1 MKRLFYVFLCL
12 ITAGSLLSFTAC
24 KKKETKSGEEK
35 VFNVQVKDIV
45 KKPLKPFIESIG
57 TLNPFE
63 EVTISAEVEGVLRSV
78 KVEEGTQ
85 VSKGMLLAA
94 IDDSD
99 YSLEVKRAEA
109 GLRQTEATLENTRLE
124 FKRKD
129 ALHRE
134 ELVTKQQYD
143 DVVTRLSLAE
153 AEVDRAKAFLS
164 LARLK
169 LLKTKITSPIA
180 CVVKEKRVSVGDF
193 VKNGTPLF
201 VIIQPNP
208 LKLRFTVP
216 EKDVIRLK
224 INQEVMLK
232 VDGFAGTEFKGKV
245 NIVFP
250 NVEEKTRTLQVEAL
264 VPNNNGILK
273 PGLFAKV
280 ILYTA
285 GERDTVVVPVTALLY
300 EAETVKVFI
309 VEGDRAKERKVK
321 LGSKYGE
328 MMEIS
333 DGVKEGEKVVAVGQQ
348 NLSEGAKVNV
358 QQAAPASSESSNP
371 GYPTSTDGSERST
384 ETNNTDIKSHNRRN
398 EN

>member
-1 MKRLFYVFLCL
+1 MKRFFYIFLCL
-12 ITAGSLLSFTAC
+12 IASCSLFFLTAC

-35 VFNVQVKDIV
+35 VFNVQIRDIV
-45 KKPLKPFIESIG
+45 KKPLRPFIESIG
-57 TLNPFE
+57 TLHPFE

-99 YSLEVKRAEA
+99 YGLEVKRAEA
-109 GLRQTEATLENTRLE
+109 ALRQAEATLENTKLE
-124 FKRKD
+124 YKRKD
-129 ALHRE
+129 ALFKE

-143 DVVTRLSLAE
+143 DVTTRLSLAE
-153 AEVDRAKAFLS
+153 ADVERAKASLA

-169 LLKTKITSPIA
+169 LSKTKISSPLA
-180 CVVKEKRVSVGDF
+180 CVVKEKRVSAGDF

-208 LKLRFTVP
+208 IKLRFTVP
-216 EKDVIRLK
+216 EKDVGRLK
-224 INQEVMLK
+224 MNQEVTLK
-232 VDGFAGTEFKGKV
+232 VDGFPESEFKGRV

-264 VPNNNGILK
+264 VPNNNLILK

-280 ILYTA
+280 TLYTA
-285 GERDTVVVPVTALLY
+285 GEKDTVVIPVTSLLY
-300 EAETVKVFI
+300 EAEKVKVFV
-309 VEGDRAKERKVK
+309 VEGDRAKERDVK

-328 MMEIS
+328 MMEIIQ
-333 DGVKEGEKVVAVGQQ
+333 GVTEGEKVVTIGQQ
-348 NLSEGAKVNV
+348 NLSEGAKVSV
-358 QQAAPASSESSNP
+358 QQATPASSES
-371 GYPTSTDGSERST
+371 GVRSK
-384 ETNNTDIKSHNRRN
+384 ETNNKDIKAKN
-398 EN
+398 

>member
-35 VFNVQVKDIV
+35 IFNVQVKDIV

-78 KVEEGTQ
+78 KVDEGSQ

-99 YSLEVKRAEA
+99 YGLEVKRAEA
-109 GLRQTEATLENTRLE
+109 ALRQAEATLENTKLE

-129 ALHRE
+129 ALFKE

-143 DVVTRLSLAE
+143 DVVTRLSLTE
-153 AEVDRAKAFLS
+153 AEVERAKAS
-164 LARLK
+164 LAIARLK
-169 LLKTKITSPIA
+169 LSKTKITSPLA
-180 CVVKEKRVSVGDF
+180 CVVKEKRVSAGDF
-193 VKNGTPLF
+193 VKNGTSLL
-201 VIIQPNP
+201 VIIQSNP
-208 LKLRFTVP
+208 IKLRFTVP
-216 EKDVIRLK
+216 EKDVGRLK
-224 INQEVMLK
+224 MNQEVTLK
-232 VDGFAGTEFKGKV
+232 VDGFPGSEFKGKV

-285 GERDTVVVPVTALLY
+285 GERDTIVVPVTALLY
-300 EAETVKVFI
+300 EAEKVKVFI
-309 VEGDRAKERKVK
+309 IEDDRAKEREVK

-328 MMEIS
+328 LMEII
-333 DGVKEGEKVVAVGQQ
+333 DGVKEGEKIVAIGQQ
-348 NLSEGAKVNV
+348 NLSEGAKVSV
-358 QQAAPASSESSNP
+358 QQAAPASSESGVRS
-371 GYPTSTDGSERST
+371 SEKEIAT
-384 ETNNTDIKSHNRRN
+384 EAKKEKN
-398 EN
+398 EK

>member
-1 MKRLFYVFLCL
+1 M
-12 ITAGSLLSFTAC
+12 
-24 KKKETKSGEEK
+24 
-35 VFNVQVKDIV
+35 
-45 KKPLKPFIESIG
+45 
-57 TLNPFE
+57 
-63 EVTISAEVEGVLRSV
+63 RSV

-94 IDDSD
+94 IDDTD
-99 YSLEVKRAEA
+99 YGLEVKRAEA
-109 GLRQTEATLENTRLE
+109 ALRQTEATLENTRLE

-216 EKDVIRLK
+216 EKDVGRLK
-224 INQEVMLK
+224 INQEVVLT
-232 VDGFAGTEFKGKV
+232 VDGFAGREFKGKV

-264 VPNNNGILK
+264 IPNSDGVLK

-285 GERDTVVVPVTALLY
+285 GERDTFVVPITALLY

-309 VEGDRAKERKVK
+309 IEGDRAKERKVK

-328 MMEIS
+328 MMEIVE
-333 DGVKEGEKVVAVGQQ
+333 GVKEGEKVVATGQQ
-348 NLSEGAKVNV
+348 NLSAGAKVSI
-358 QQAAPASSESSNP
+358 QQAVPPSNQPEVLSSQKGKPEEKK
-371 GYPTSTDGSERST
+371 DGKSE
-384 ETNNTDIKSHNRRN
+384 K
-398 EN
+398 

>member
-99 YSLEVKRAEA
+99 YGLEVKRAEA
-109 GLRQTEATLENTRLE
+109 ALRQAEATLENTKLE

-129 ALHRE
+129 ALHKE

-143 DVVTRLSLAE
+143 DVVTRLSLTE
-153 AEVDRAKAFLS
+153 AEVERAKAS
-164 LARLK
+164 LAIARLK
-169 LLKTKITSPIA
+169 LSKTKITSPLA
-180 CVVKEKRVSVGDF
+180 CVVKEKRVSAGDF
-193 VKNGTPLF
+193 VKNGTSLL
-201 VIIQPNP
+201 VIIQSNP
-208 LKLRFTVP
+208 IKLRFTVP
-216 EKDVIRLK
+216 EKDVGRLK
-224 INQEVMLK
+224 MNQEVILK
-232 VDGFAGTEFKGKV
+232 VDGFPGSEFKGKV
-245 NIVFP
+245 NIIFP

-285 GERDTVVVPVTALLY
+285 GERDTIVVPVTALLY
-300 EAETVKVFI
+300 EAEKVKVFI
-309 VEGDRAKERKVK
+309 IEGDRAKEREVK

-328 MMEIS
+328 LMEII
-333 DGVKEGEKVVAVGQQ
+333 DGVKEGEKIVAIGQQ
-348 NLSEGAKVNV
+348 NLSEGAKVSV
-358 QQAAPASSESSNP
+358 QQAAPASSESGVRS
-371 GYPTSTDGSERST
+371 SEKEKAT
-384 ETNNTDIKSHNRRN
+384 KAKKEKN

>member
-1 MKRLFYVFLCL
+1 MKRFINIFLCL
-12 ITAGSLLSFTAC
+12 VIVISLFAMAAC
-24 KKKETKSGEEK
+24 KKKDTKALDEK
-35 VFNVQVKDIV
+35 VFNVQVQDV
-45 KKPLKPFIESIG
+45 AKKSLKPFIESIG

-85 VSKGMLLAA
+85 VLKGMLLGA

-109 GLRQTEATLENTRLE
+109 ALRQAEATLENTKLE

-129 ALHRE
+129 TLYKE

-143 DVVTRLSLAE
+143 DVTTRLSLTE
-153 AEVDRAKAFLS
+153 AEVERAKASLS

-169 LLKTKITSPIA
+169 LQKTKITSPLA
-180 CVVKEKRVSVGDF
+180 CVVKEKRVSAGDF

-201 VIIQPNP
+201 VIIQSNP

-216 EKDVIRLK
+216 EKDVGRLK
-224 INQEVMLK
+224 INQEAVLT
-232 VDGFAGTEFKGKV
+232 VDGFAGREFKGKV

-264 VPNNNGILK
+264 VPNSDGVLK

-280 ILYTA
+280 TLYTA
-285 GERDTVVVPVTALLY
+285 GERETIVVPVTSLLY
-300 EAETVKVFI
+300 EAEKVRVFI
-309 VEGDRAKERKVK
+309 IEGDRAKERPVK

-328 MMEIS
+328 LMEIL
-333 DGVKEGEKVVAVGQQ
+333 DGVQTGEKVVAAGQQ

-358 QQAAPASSESSNP
+358 QHATPISSESSNP
-371 GYPTSTDGSERST
+371 GYQTSTGGTERSS
-384 ETNNTDIKSHNRRN
+384 EKDKSR
-398 EN
+398 

>member
-109 GLRQTEATLENTRLE
+109 ALRQAEATLENTKLE

-129 ALHRE
+129 ALHKE

-143 DVVTRLSLAE
+143 DVVTRLSLTE
-153 AEVDRAKAFLS
+153 AEVERAKAS
-164 LARLK
+164 LAIARLK
-169 LLKTKITSPIA
+169 LSKTKITSPLA
-180 CVVKEKRVSVGDF
+180 GVVKEKRVSAGDF

-201 VIIQPNP
+201 VIIQSNP
-208 LKLRFTVP
+208 IKLRFTVP
-216 EKDVIRLK
+216 EKDLGRLK
-224 INQEVMLK
+224 MNQEVTLK
-232 VDGFAGTEFKGKV
+232 VDGFPGSEFKGKV

-250 NVEEKTRTLQVEAL
+250 NVEEKTRTLQVEAI

-280 ILYTA
+280 ILYTS
-285 GERDTVVVPVTALLY
+285 GERDTIVVPVTALLY
-300 EAETVKVFI
+300 EAEKVKVFI
-309 VEGDRAKERKVK
+309 IEGDRAKEREVK

-328 MMEIS
+328 LMEII
-333 DGVKEGEKVVAVGQQ
+333 DGVKEGEKIVAIGQQ
-348 NLSEGAKVNV
+348 NLSEGAKVSA
-358 QQAAPASSESSNP
+358 QQAAPASSKSGVRSS
-371 GYPTSTDGSERST
+371 EKEMAT
-384 ETNNTDIKSHNRRN
+384 EAKKEKN
-398 EN
+398 EK

>member
-12 ITAGSLLSFTAC
+12 ITAGCLLSFTAC

-35 VFNVQVKDIV
+35 VFNVQVKDIL

-99 YSLEVKRAEA
+99 YNLEVKRAEA
-109 GLRQTEATLENTRLE
+109 ALRQAEATLENTKLE

-129 ALHRE
+129 ALHKE

-143 DVVTRLSLAE
+143 DVVTRLSLTE
-153 AEVDRAKAFLS
+153 AEVERAKAS
-164 LARLK
+164 LAIARLK
-169 LLKTKITSPIA
+169 LSKTKITSPLA
-180 CVVKEKRVSVGDF
+180 CVVKEKRVSAGDF
-193 VKNGTPLF
+193 VKNGTSLL
-201 VIIQPNP
+201 VIIQSNP
-208 LKLRFTVP
+208 IKLRFTVP
-216 EKDVIRLK
+216 EKDVGRLK
-224 INQEVMLK
+224 MNQEVILK
-232 VDGFAGTEFKGKV
+232 VDGFPGSEFKGKV
-245 NIVFP
+245 NIIFP

-285 GERDTVVVPVTALLY
+285 GERDTIVVPVTALLY
-300 EAETVKVFI
+300 EAEKVKVFI
-309 VEGDRAKERKVK
+309 IEGDRAKEREVK

-328 MMEIS
+328 LMEII
-333 DGVKEGEKVVAVGQQ
+333 DGVKEGEKIVAIGQQ
-348 NLSEGAKVNV
+348 NLSEGAKVSV
-358 QQAAPASSESSNP
+358 QQAAPASSESGVS
-371 GYPTSTDGSERST
+371 SS
-384 ETNNTDIKSHNRRN
+384 ETNNKDIKAKN
-398 EN
+398 

>member
-1 MKRLFYVFLCL
+1 MNRLFYVFLCL
-12 ITAGSLLSFTAC
+12 ITACSLLAVSAC
-24 KKKETKSGEEK
+24 KKKDTKSGEEK
-35 VFNVQVKDIV
+35 VFNVQVQDAI

-57 TLNPFE
+57 TLNPNE
-63 EVTISAEVEGVLRSV
+63 EVTISAEVEGILRSV

-99 YSLEVKRAEA
+99 YGLEVKRAEA
-109 GLRQTEATLENTRLE
+109 ALRQAEATLENTKLE

-129 ALHRE
+129 ALFKE

-143 DVVTRLSLAE
+143 DVVTRLSLTE
-153 AEVDRAKAFLS
+153 AEVERAKAS
-164 LARLK
+164 LAIARLK
-169 LLKTKITSPIA
+169 LSKTKITSPLA
-180 CVVKEKRVSVGDF
+180 CVVKEKRVSAGDF

-208 LKLRFTVP
+208 IKLRFTVP
-216 EKDVIRLK
+216 EKDVGRLK
-224 INQEVMLK
+224 MNQEVTLK
-232 VDGFAGTEFKGKV
+232 VDGFPGSEFKGKV

-250 NVEEKTRTLQVEAL
+250 NVEEKTRTLQAEAI

-285 GERDTVVVPVTALLY
+285 GERDTIVVPVTALLY
-300 EAETVKVFI
+300 EAEKVKIFVI
-309 VEGDRAKERKVK
+309 EGDRSKEREVK

-328 MMEIS
+328 LMEIVE
-333 DGVKEGEKVVAVGQQ
+333 GVKEGEKVVAVGQQ
-348 NLSEGAKVNV
+348 NLSEGAKVSV
-358 QQAAPASSESSNP
+358 QQATPASSES
-371 GYPTSTDGSERST
+371 GARSS
-384 ETNNTDIKSHNRRN
+384 ETNNKDIKSKN
-398 EN
+398 

>member
-35 VFNVQVKDIV
+35 VFNVQVKDIL

-109 GLRQTEATLENTRLE
+109 TLRQAEATLENTKLE

-129 ALHRE
+129 ALHKE

-143 DVVTRLSLAE
+143 DVVTRLSLTE
-153 AEVDRAKAFLS
+153 AEVERAKAS
-164 LARLK
+164 LAIARLK
-169 LLKTKITSPIA
+169 LSKTKITSPLA
-180 CVVKEKRVSVGDF
+180 CVVKEKRVSAGDF
-193 VKNGTPLF
+193 VKNGTSLL
-201 VIIQPNP
+201 VIIQSNP
-208 LKLRFTVP
+208 IKLRFTVP
-216 EKDVIRLK
+216 EKDVGRLK
-224 INQEVMLK
+224 MNQEVILK
-232 VDGFAGTEFKGKV
+232 VDGFPGSEFKGKV
-245 NIVFP
+245 NIIFP

-264 VPNNNGILK
+264 VPNSNGILK

-280 ILYTA
+280 ILYTS
-285 GERDTVVVPVTALLY
+285 GERDTIVVPVTALLY
-300 EAETVKVFI
+300 EAEKVKVFI
-309 VEGDRAKERKVK
+309 IEGDRAKEREVK

-328 MMEIS
+328 LMEII
-333 DGVKEGEKVVAVGQQ
+333 DGVKEGEKVVAIGQQ
-348 NLSEGAKVNV
+348 NLSEGAKVSV
-358 QQAAPASSESSNP
+358 QQAVPASSESGVRS
-371 GYPTSTDGSERST
+371 SEKDKSEEKKDGKSE
-384 ETNNTDIKSHNRRN
+384 K
-398 EN
+398 

>member
-78 KVEEGTQ
+78 KVDEGTQ

-109 GLRQTEATLENTRLE
+109 ALRQAEATLENTKLE

-129 ALHRE
+129 ALHKE

-143 DVVTRLSLAE
+143 DVVTRLSLTE
-153 AEVDRAKAFLS
+153 AEVERAKAS
-164 LARLK
+164 LAIARLK
-169 LLKTKITSPIA
+169 LSKTKITSPLA
-180 CVVKEKRVSVGDF
+180 CVVKEKRVSAGDF
-193 VKNGTPLF
+193 VKNGTSLL
-201 VIIQPNP
+201 VIIQSNP
-208 LKLRFTVP
+208 IKLRFTVP
-216 EKDVIRLK
+216 EKDVGRLK
-224 INQEVMLK
+224 INQEVILK
-232 VDGFAGTEFKGKV
+232 VDGFPGSEFKGKV
-245 NIVFP
+245 NIIFP
-250 NVEEKTRTLQVEAL
+250 NIEEKTRTLQVEAL

-280 ILYTA
+280 TLYTD
-285 GERDTVVVPVTALLY
+285 GERDTIVVPVTALLY
-300 EAETVKVFI
+300 EAEKVKVFI
-309 VEGDRAKERKVK
+309 IEGDRAKEREVK

-328 MMEIS
+328 LMEII
-333 DGVKEGEKVVAVGQQ
+333 DGVKEGEKIVAIGQQ
-348 NLSEGAKVNV
+348 NLSEGMRVSV
-358 QQAAPASSESSNP
+358 QQAAPASSES
-371 GYPTSTDGSERST
+371 GVRSS
-384 ETNNTDIKSHNRRN
+384 ETNNKNFKEKN
-398 EN
+398 

>member
-45 KKPLKPFIESIG
+45 KIPLKPFIESIG

-85 VSKGMLLAA
+85 ISKGMLLAA

-109 GLRQTEATLENTRLE
+109 ALRQAEATLENTKLE

-129 ALHRE
+129 ALHKE

-143 DVVTRLSLAE
+143 DVVTRLSLTE
-153 AEVDRAKAFLS
+153 AEVERAKAS
-164 LARLK
+164 LAIARLK
-169 LLKTKITSPIA
+169 LSKTKITSPLA
-180 CVVKEKRVSVGDF
+180 CVVKEKRVSAGDF
-193 VKNGTPLF
+193 VKNGTSLL
-201 VIIQPNP
+201 VIIQSNP
-208 LKLRFTVP
+208 IKLRFTVP
-216 EKDVIRLK
+216 EKDVGRLK
-224 INQEVMLK
+224 MNQEVILK
-232 VDGFAGTEFKGKV
+232 VDGFPGSEFKGKV
-245 NIVFP
+245 NIIFP

-264 VPNNNGILK
+264 VPNSNGILK

-280 ILYTA
+280 ILYTS
-285 GERDTVVVPVTALLY
+285 GERDTIIVPVTALLY
-300 EAETVKVFI
+300 EAEKVKVFI
-309 VEGDRAKERKVK
+309 IEGDRAKEREVK

-328 MMEIS
+328 LMEII
-333 DGVKEGEKVVAVGQQ
+333 DGVKEGEKIVAIGQQ
-348 NLSEGAKVNV
+348 NLSEGAKVSV
-358 QQAAPASSESSNP
+358 QQAAPASQESGVRSSEK
-371 GYPTSTDGSERST
+371 EMAT
-384 ETNNTDIKSHNRRN
+384 EAKKEKN
-398 EN
+398 EK

>member
-35 VFNVQVKDIV
+35 VFNVQVKDIL

-109 GLRQTEATLENTRLE
+109 ALRQAEATLENTKLE

-129 ALHRE
+129 ALHKE

-143 DVVTRLSLAE
+143 DVVTRLSLTE

-216 EKDVIRLK
+216 EKDVGRLK
-224 INQEVMLK
+224 MNQEVILK
-232 VDGFAGTEFKGKV
+232 VDGFPGSEFKGKV
-245 NIVFP
+245 NIIFP

-264 VPNNNGILK
+264 VPNSNGILK

-285 GERDTVVVPVTALLY
+285 GERDTIVVPVTALLY
-300 EAETVKVFI
+300 EAEKVKVFI
-309 VEGDRAKERKVK
+309 IEGDRAKEREVK

-328 MMEIS
+328 LMEII
-333 DGVKEGEKVVAVGQQ
+333 DGVKEGEKIVAIGQQ
-348 NLSEGAKVNV
+348 NLSEGAKVSV
-358 QQAAPASSESSNP
+358 QQAVPASSESGVRS
-371 GYPTSTDGSERST
+371 SEKEMAT
-384 ETNNTDIKSHNRRN
+384 EAKKEKN
-398 EN
+398 EK

>member
-99 YSLEVKRAEA
+99 YSFEVKRAEA
-109 GLRQTEATLENTRLE
+109 ALRQAEATLENTKLE

-129 ALHRE
+129 ALHKE

-143 DVVTRLSLAE
+143 DVVTRLSLTE
-153 AEVDRAKAFLS
+153 AEVERAKAS
-164 LARLK
+164 LAIARLK
-169 LLKTKITSPIA
+169 LSKTKITSPLA
-180 CVVKEKRVSVGDF
+180 CVVKEKRVSAGDF
-193 VKNGTPLF
+193 VKNGTSLL
-201 VIIQPNP
+201 VIIQSNP
-208 LKLRFTVP
+208 IKLRFTVP
-216 EKDVIRLK
+216 EKDVGRLK
-224 INQEVMLK
+224 INQEVILK
-232 VDGFAGTEFKGKV
+232 VDGFPGSEFKGKV
-245 NIVFP
+245 NIIFP
-250 NVEEKTRTLQVEAL
+250 NIEEKTRTLQVEAL

-280 ILYTA
+280 TLYTD
-285 GERDTVVVPVTALLY
+285 GERDTIVVPVTALLY
-300 EAETVKVFI
+300 EAEKVKVFI
-309 VEGDRAKERKVK
+309 IEGDRAKEREVK

-328 MMEIS
+328 LMEII
-333 DGVKEGEKVVAVGQQ
+333 DGVKEGEKVVAIGQQ
-348 NLSEGAKVNV
+348 NLSEGAKVSV
-358 QQAAPASSESSNP
+358 QQAAPASLES
-371 GYPTSTDGSERST
+371 GVRSL
-384 ETNNTDIKSHNRRN
+384 ETNNKDIKAKN
-398 EN
+398 